1 MRRGDSANFWILQE
15 MTKRLKGFVS
25 DTGIKPFLWFDEKTA
40 QLPSMLGDCYAIHHQ
55 IYLLARRLSFN
66 PGTGAVVENI
76 KWSTRA
82 PPIKIGEIY
91 WSARRSSKCFISANS
106 KSKLWHSPRI
116 KNTLLQIKSAFLS
129 GPSGHIDLIF
139 CFVGA
144 SPRLNDCF
152 HHIEPPGNK
161 GQLR

>member
-1 MRRGDSANFWILQE
+1 MMRRGDSANFWILQE

-91 WSARRSSKCFISANS
+91 WSARRSRRSHMVRFPNSLKLQDKFMHASVWSDIDDWWWQKRYQSIQNASKDS
-106 KSKLWHSPRI
+106 
-116 KNTLLQIKSAFLS
+116 
-129 GPSGHIDLIF
+129 LI
-139 CFVGA
+139 
-144 SPRLNDCF
+144 
-152 HHIEPPGNK
+152 
-161 GQLR
+161 